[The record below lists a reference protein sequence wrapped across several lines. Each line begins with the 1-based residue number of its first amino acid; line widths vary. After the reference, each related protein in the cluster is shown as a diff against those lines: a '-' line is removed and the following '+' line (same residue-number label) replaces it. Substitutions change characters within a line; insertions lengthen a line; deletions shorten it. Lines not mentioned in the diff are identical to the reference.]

1 MMQPIPARILIHS
14 GTTTI
19 YYDANKWGGTPD
31 AVTAPITGIRI
42 EPYRRETHDVNQQE
56 VTLTAM
62 LYYDTKNSACA
73 LPFVLPGDTYG
84 GGKVKQQ
91 TISALGRVFVVK
103 SVEPIYDD
111 TALHH
116 LEVGLCG

>member
-1 MMQPIPARILIHS
+1 MMQPIPAKILIHS

-19 YYDANKWGGTPD
+19 YYAADKWGGTPD

-42 EPYRRETHDVNQQE
+42 EPYRRETHDAQQQE

-62 LYYDTKNSACA
+62 MYYDTKNSACT

-111 TALHH
+111 AALHH

>member
-19 YYDANKWGGTPD
+19 YYDADKWGGTPD

-42 EPYRRETHDVNQQE
+42 EPYRRETHDAQQQE

-116 LEVGLCG
+116 LEVGLSG

>member
-19 YYDANKWGGTPD
+19 YYDADKWGGTPD

-42 EPYRRETHDVNQQE
+42 EPYRRETHDAQQQE
-56 VTLTAM
+56 VALTAM
-62 LYYDTKNSACA
+62 MYYDTHNSACT
-73 LPFVLPGDTYG
+73 LPFVLPGDAYN

-103 SVEPIYDD
+103 TVEPIYDD

>member
-19 YYDANKWGGTPD
+19 YYDADKWGGTPD
-31 AVTAPITGIRI
+31 AVTAPITGVRI
-42 EPYRRETHDVNQQE
+42 EPYRRETHDAQQQE

-62 LYYDTKNSACA
+62 MYYDTKNSACT
-73 LPFVLPGDTYG
+73 LPFVLPGDAYN

-116 LEVGLCG
+116 LEVGLSG

>member
-1 MMQPIPARILIHS
+1 MMQSIPARILIHS

-19 YYDANKWGGTPD
+19 YYDADKWGGTPD
-31 AVTAPITGIRI
+31 AVTAPIAGIRI
-42 EPYRRETHDVNQQE
+42 EPYRRETHDRDQQE

-62 LYYDTKNSACA
+62 MYYDTHNSTCT
-73 LPFVLPGDTYG
+73 LPFVLPGDTYN

-103 SVEPIYDD
+103 TVEPIYDD
-111 TALHH
+111 QALHH
-116 LEVGLCG
+116 YEVGLCG

>member
-19 YYDANKWGGTPD
+19 YYDADKWGGTPD

-42 EPYRRETHDVNQQE
+42 EPYRRETHDAQQQE

-62 LYYDTKNSACA
+62 MYYDTKNSACA

-111 TALHH
+111 AALHH

>member
-1 MMQPIPARILIHS
+1 MMQSIPARILIHS

-19 YYDANKWGGTPD
+19 YYDADKWGGTPD
-31 AVTAPITGIRI
+31 AVTAPIAGIRI
-42 EPYRRETHDVNQQE
+42 EPYRRETHDRDQQE

-62 LYYDTKNSACA
+62 MYYDTHNSTCT
-73 LPFVLPGDTYG
+73 LPFVLPGDTYN

-91 TISALGRVFVVK
+91 TISAFGRVFVVK
-103 SVEPIYDD
+103 SVESIYDD

-116 LEVGLCG
+116 FEVGLCG

>member
-1 MMQPIPARILIHS
+1 MMQPIPAQILIHS
-14 GTTTI
+14 GTVTI
-19 YYDANKWGGTPD
+19 YYAADKWGGTPD

-42 EPYRRETHDVNQQE
+42 EPYRRETHDAQQQE

-62 LYYDTKNSACA
+62 LYYDTHNSACT
-73 LPFVLPGDTYG
+73 LPFVLPGDAYN

-103 SVEPIYDD
+103 TVEPIYDD

>member
-19 YYDANKWGGTPD
+19 YYDADKWGGTPD

-103 SVEPIYDD
+103 FVEPIYDD
-111 TALHH
+111 AALHH

>member
-19 YYDANKWGGTPD
+19 YYDADKWGGTPD

-42 EPYRRETHDVNQQE
+42 EPYRREIHDVNQQE

>member
-19 YYDANKWGGTPD
+19 YYDADKWGGTPD

-42 EPYRRETHDVNQQE
+42 EPYRRETHDAQQQE

-62 LYYDTKNSACA
+62 LFFDCKNSACT
-73 LPFVLPGDTYG
+73 LPFVLPGDTYNG
-84 GGKVKQQ
+84 EKVKQQ
-91 TISALGRVFVVK
+91 TISALGQVFVVK

>member
-19 YYDANKWGGTPD
+19 YYDADKWGGTPD

-111 TALHH
+111 QALHH